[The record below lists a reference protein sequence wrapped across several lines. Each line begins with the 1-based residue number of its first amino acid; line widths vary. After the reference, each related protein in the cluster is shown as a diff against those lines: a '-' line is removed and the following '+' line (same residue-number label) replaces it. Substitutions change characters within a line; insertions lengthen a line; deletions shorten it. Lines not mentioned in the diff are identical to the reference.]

1 MGGSGGCCGIC
12 KIVGIV
18 VAVGAINWGLVGLLQ
33 MDLVANLLGSMTTG
47 ARAVYIIIGVA
58 GLLKVLSIFKLCPCQ
73 KGSCSEPKK

>member
-33 MDLVANLLGSMTTG
+33 MDLVSSLLGAMTPA

-58 GLLKVLSIFKLCPCQ
+58 GLMKVLSIFKLCPC
-73 KGSCSEPKK
+73 